1 MNLEAIARAVTGL
14 REVRDLL
21 DSFDGQHD
29 IHRAAELEG
38 AAEKVAS
45 CAADLV
51 DVEMPDDLQSRLAY
65 TVKALKAAEKAAH
78 AHRRDPLAHPLS
90 PTRFALKT
98 GSARGSLQGT
108 LEILDPAHT
117 PPSAP

>member
-1 MNLEAIARAVTGL
+1 MNLEAIAGAVTGL

-21 DSFDGQHD
+21 ESFDGQPD

-51 DVEMPDDLQSRLAY
+51 DVEVPDDLQLRLAY
-65 TVKALKAAEKAAH
+65 AVKALRAAEKAAH
-78 AHRRDPLAHPLS
+78 AYRLDPMAHPLS
-90 PTRFALKT
+90 GARFALKT
-98 GSARGSLQGT
+98 GSARGALQGT
-108 LEILDPAHT
+108 LEVLDPANR
-117 PPSAP
+117 PPSAS